1 MAEYLLL
8 HPEDANRSEKIK
20 IFEKFFKTGK
30 KIKKVR
36 LYVRRKEIKMNK
48 CVVIRIRRSIDRFK
62 PFNSE
67 AKRPVKKAAEEKGK
81 KKKSKS
87 RRIPENMQE
96 ELAKARKK
104 VLRRFPYRVLY

>member
-1 MAEYLLL
+1 MS
-8 HPEDANRSEKIK
+8 RVVIK
-20 IFEKFFKTGK
+20 IT
-30 KIKKVR
+30 R
-36 LYVRRKEIKMNK
+36 T
-48 CVVIRIRRSIDRFK
+48 IDRFK
-62 PFNSE
+62 PFNRE
-67 AKRPVKKAAEEKGK
+67 AKRPVKKAAEEEGK